1 MPPPTGLGLR
11 SRYETDL
18 RFGDLD
24 SLSSSTVDR
33 GCALFTHL
41 KVEAEERDCDCDL
54 EGRLDAPKR
63 IKMRDLESV
72 LRVQGTRNRSLDSST
87 MNEEKVHGHDQK
99 EDSDSGITMA
109 SKSVL
114 PDKLASETTG
124 HSSVEDIAACL
135 TLGPAAS
142 TSSLSSG
149 HDGLPVSA
157 TEFSNES
164 CPIEAKMG
172 SEQSGGKL
180 VGLEVDLNS
189 PSTEHNPF
197 YPFKKLGQI
206 KSADASESGSTTGPV
221 EESGPLRMWKE
232 MKQNGF
238 LSSSHGGIPMPR
250 QRGRQSRK
258 RKEDELRSKT
268 EIAKREQANRFARI
282 AAPSGLLSGLNP
294 GIINH
299 VRNSKQVHSI
309 IEAIV
314 RSEKHDGQSQNRISD
329 QMGRGSKETN
339 GRRKDHIRTQGIP
352 PNMEYTGES
361 NEMEKVRHKFN
372 QRACATSQLTTS
384 ERGDDALALKLSSAT
399 TMVSENASS
408 ATADEFSGNREN
420 PDSLSLEAANVA
432 SQWLEL
438 LQQDIK
444 GRLAALRR
452 SKKRVRNVI
461 QTELPYLL
469 SKEFMSNRENEP
481 YFAQSS
487 EAGCSSKA
495 ISDMH
500 VARWRSLFSQMD
512 RSLFEEGKQLENWL
526 KQIQEMQLHCEN
538 GLKFVVSGA
547 SSHLIS
553 ADDSSKPKK
562 SEAVE
567 RECAVW
573 AAAAS
578 IYSTCN
584 LIMTTENV

>member
-1 MPPPTGLGLR
+1 MAADA
-11 SRYETDL
+11 S
-18 RFGDLD
+18 
-24 SLSSSTVDR
+24 
-33 GCALFTHL
+33 A
-41 KVEAEERDCDCDL
+41 KVEAEERDGDCDL
-54 EGRLDAPKR
+54 EGRLDGPKR

-72 LRVQGTRNRSLDSST
+72 LRAQGTRNCSLDSST
-87 MNEEKVHGHDQK
+87 INEEKVLGHDKK

-109 SKSVL
+109 TKSVIL
-114 PDKLASETTG
+114 DKLASETTG

-135 TLGPAAS
+135 TLGPSGSA
-142 TSSLSSG
+142 SSLSLG

-172 SEQSGGKL
+172 SEQNGGKL

-189 PSTEHNPF
+189 LSTEHNPF

-250 QRGRQSRK
+250 QRSRQSRK

-314 RSEKHDGQSQNRISD
+314 RSEKHDGQSQNRITD
-329 QMGRGSKETN
+329 QMGRGRKEIN
-339 GRRKDHIRTQGIP
+339 ERRKEHIRTQDSTIKQINVSTSKPCIP
-352 PNMEYTGES
+352 PNMEYTGEV
-361 NEMEKVRHKFN
+361 NEMDKVRHKFN
-372 QRACATSQLTTS
+372 QGACATSQLTTS
-384 ERGDDALALKLSSAT
+384 GRGDDALTLKLSPAT

-408 ATADEFSGNREN
+408 ATTDEFSANREN
-420 PDSLSLEAANVA
+420 PDTLSLEAANVA
-432 SQWLEL
+432 SQWLDL

-469 SKEFMSNRENEP
+469 SKEFMSNQENEP

-512 RSLFEEGKQLENWL
+512 KALFEEGKHLENWL

-553 ADDSSKPKK
+553 ANDSSKPKK

>member
-18 RFGDLD
+18 RFGVLD

-72 LRVQGTRNRSLDSST
+72 LRVQ
-87 MNEEKVHGHDQK
+87 

-420 PDSLSLEAANVA
+420 PDSLSLEGSSN
-432 SQWLEL
+432 SDKRNNMTL
-438 LQQDIK
+438 L
-444 GRLAALRR
+444 L
-452 SKKRVRNVI
+452 
-461 QTELPYLL
+461 
-469 SKEFMSNRENEP
+469 
-481 YFAQSS
+481 
-487 EAGCSSKA
+487 
-495 ISDMH
+495 
-500 VARWRSLFSQMD
+500 
-512 RSLFEEGKQLENWL
+512 
-526 KQIQEMQLHCEN
+526 
-538 GLKFVVSGA
+538 
-547 SSHLIS
+547 
-553 ADDSSKPKK
+553 
-562 SEAVE
+562 
-567 RECAVW
+567 
-573 AAAAS
+573 
-578 IYSTCN
+578 
-584 LIMTTENV
+584 